1 MKKEKNTHN
10 KLPAEQSKALLQGL
24 KARFE
29 ANLDRHPDLSWDA
42 VAAQLADQPE
52 KLWSLSEMERTGGEP
67 DVVARDAG
75 TGELLFFDCSPES
88 PEGRRSLCY
97 DQAAWESRKAN
108 KPEGSAVARAAEMG
122 AVLLTEAQYF
132 ELQTLGEFDLKTSS
146 WLQTSSAVR
155 ELGGA
160 IFGDRRYDR
169 VFIYHNGAESYYGAR
184 GFRCVLRV

>member
-1 MKKEKNTHN
+1 M
-10 KLPAEQSKALLQGL
+10 PAEQSKALLQGL

-108 KPEGSAVARAAEMG
+108 KPEGSAVAMAAEMG
-122 AVLLTEAQYF
+122 AVLLMEAQYF

>member
-1 MKKEKNTHN
+1 M
-10 KLPAEQSKALLQGL
+10 PAEQSKALLQGL